1 MSSYKN
7 ITVLN
12 IILNKIF
19 RLNKIIKIEHT
30 FSIDVISHENSS
42 QHQAKYVSYSKVEIN
57 SIEDISRC
65 YDSEINDLYKLFI
78 RLEKTDPIRYE
89 SLMVLVKDLHTNLEN
104 LMLKCDQVTQTKY
117 KQIDFDKLNVVNIKN
132 SILRLVFK
140 MSYAFDKLLESLEN
154 DKIKMYY
161 DGVNSYYWILYVLN
175 ILCNN
180 AFKDVTTDKDGRISL
195 ETVKFICYSLFQT
208 DEVMSRS
215 NKNIMCRMFT

>member
-1 MSSYKN
+1 MASYKN
-7 ITVLN
+7 ITVFN

-19 RLNKIIKIEHT
+19 RLNKNIKFEKP
-30 FSIDVISHENSS
+30 FRIDVISHESS
-42 QHQAKYVSYSKVEIN
+42 DKQAKYISYGNVEIN
-57 SIEDISRC
+57 SINDIYKC
-65 YDSEINDLYKLFI
+65 YDGEINDLQKLFV
-78 RLEKTDPIRYE
+78 RLEKTDPMRYE
-89 SLMVLVKDLHTNLEN
+89 SLILLVKDLHINLEN
-104 LMLKCDQVTQTKY
+104 LIQKCDQVTQTKH
-117 KQIDFDKLNVVNIKN
+117 KHIDFDKLNVVSIKN

-154 DKIKMYY
+154 DKIKIYY
-161 DGVNSYYWILYVLN
+161 NGVNSYYWVLYVLN